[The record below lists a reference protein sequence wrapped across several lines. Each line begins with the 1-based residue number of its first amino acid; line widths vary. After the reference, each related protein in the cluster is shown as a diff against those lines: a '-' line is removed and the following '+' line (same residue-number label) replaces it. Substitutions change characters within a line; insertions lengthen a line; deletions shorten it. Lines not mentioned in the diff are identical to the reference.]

1 MLHRVDMRLVFEGLF
16 CPYHIALVI
25 SLLYAYWYI
34 LRLTRANGN
43 ASKYE
48 DLLVDGETILLAL
61 YVLTFFGLAR
71 SLMIGSHR
79 LSVRSHVTAQ
89 I

>member
-1 MLHRVDMRLVFEGLF
+1 MLHRVDRRLVFDGLSY
-16 CPYHIALVI
+16 PYHIVLVI
-25 SLLYAYWYI
+25 GLLYAYWYI

-61 YVLTFFGLAR
+61 YVLPFFVLACG
-71 SLMIGSHR
+71 LMIGSHR
-79 LSVRSHVTAQ
+79 LSVLLV
-89 I
+89 